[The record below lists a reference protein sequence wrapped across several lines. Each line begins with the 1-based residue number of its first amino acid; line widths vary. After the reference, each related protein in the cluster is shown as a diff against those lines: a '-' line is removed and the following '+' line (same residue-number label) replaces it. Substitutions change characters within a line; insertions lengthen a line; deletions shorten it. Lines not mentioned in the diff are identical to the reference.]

1 MKNENLIH
9 VKFDYAEAIASK
21 KDILYVEKSL
31 ITSTMII
38 KEYISL
44 RLNESKTRLKLHR
57 KTKELITCIRK
68 IQKDIPDVDFSG
80 ISKEKDIKEP
90 ETKVKKREYDY
101 SIKSQLQEIQNK
113 LDALQK

>member
-9 VKFDYAEAIASK
+9 IKFDHAEAVESK

-31 ITSTMII
+31 MTSTMII

-57 KTKELITCIRK
+57 KTKEFITCIKK
-68 IQKDIPDVDFSG
+68 IQKDIPEVEFSG
-80 ISKEKDIKEP
+80 ITKEKEDEEP
-90 ETKVKKREYDY
+90 KVKKRESDI

>member
-9 VKFDYAEAIASK
+9 IKFDYEEAVQSK
-21 KDILYVEKSL
+21 KDLLYVEKSL
-31 ITSTMII
+31 MTSTMII
-38 KEYISL
+38 KEYVSL

-57 KTKELITCIRK
+57 KTKELITCIKK
-68 IQKDIPDVDFSG
+68 IQKDIPEVDFSG

-90 ETKVKKREYDY
+90 KTKVKKREDDH
-101 SIKSQLQEIQNK
+101 SIKSQLREIQNK

>member
-9 VKFDYAEAIASK
+9 IKFDYEEAVQSK
-21 KDILYVEKSL
+21 KDLLYVEKSL
-31 ITSTMII
+31 MTSTMII

-68 IQKDIPDVDFSG
+68 IQKDIPDVEFLG
-80 ISKEKDIKEP
+80 ITEEKENEEP
-90 ETKVKKREYDY
+90 KVKKKESDI
-101 SIKSQLQEIQNK
+101 SIKSQLQELQNK